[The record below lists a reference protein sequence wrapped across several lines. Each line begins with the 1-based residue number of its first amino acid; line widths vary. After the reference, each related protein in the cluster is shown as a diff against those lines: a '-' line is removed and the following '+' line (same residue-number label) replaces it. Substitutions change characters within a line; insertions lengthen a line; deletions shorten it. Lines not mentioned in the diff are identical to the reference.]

1 MPENTQR
8 TTTKA
13 GWHYANR
20 PLVPLPTQSYI
31 QRLPSAA
38 DRLSGGETTVSKLSS
53 GESAVIINS
62 AKIIIPFFDNLSASR
77 FNNIHNVP

>member
-8 TTTKA
+8 TTKKA

-31 QRLPSAA
+31 QRLLSAA
-38 DRLSGGETTVSKLSS
+38 GRLSGGDEENRTPVRKHCFTDFSERS
-53 GESAVIINS
+53 
-62 AKIIIPFFDNLSASR
+62 
-77 FNNIHNVP
+77 H